1 MMNIGKI
8 MQQARK
14 MQENMQKMQEELA
27 GIELVGESGG
37 GMVRVT
43 MGGDRSVRR
52 VELDDSLMQENDKG
66 LIEDLVAAAVN
77 AALQQVEEATQ
88 EKQKEMMGG
97 MPLPPGFSL

>member
-1 MMNIGKI
+1 MNIGKI

-27 GIELVGESGG
+27 GVEVVGEAAG

-43 MGGDRSVRR
+43 MGGDRSARK
-52 VELDDSLMQENDKG
+52 VEIDDSLWEEHDKS
-66 LIEDLVAAAVN
+66 LIEDLMAAATN
-77 AALQQVEEATQ
+77 AALQQVEELSKD
-88 EKQKEMMGG
+88 KQKDMLGG

>member
-1 MMNIGKI
+1 MNIGKI

-27 GIELVGESGG
+27 AKEIVGESGG

-52 VELDDSLMQENDKG
+52 VEIDPSLWQENDKD
-66 LIEDLVAAAVN
+66 LIEDLMAAATN
-77 AALQQVEEATQ
+77 AALQQIETMNKD
-88 EKQKEMMGG
+88 KQKDMMGG
-97 MPLPPGFSL
+97 LPLPPGFSL